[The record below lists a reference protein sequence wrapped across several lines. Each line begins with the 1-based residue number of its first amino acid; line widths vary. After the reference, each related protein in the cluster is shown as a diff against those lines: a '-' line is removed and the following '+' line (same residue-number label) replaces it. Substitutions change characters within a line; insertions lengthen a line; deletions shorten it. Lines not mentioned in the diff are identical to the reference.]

1 MNVEII
7 LKNKDYIKNKIVVPA
22 RYGHFE
28 VAKVRK
34 PAKRFVHDGAMECHS
49 EEYDDHGGGAFCVE
63 VDCPSLYSSE
73 EVRKVIRFLIKAEK
87 WIANKEL
94 YKKIKGI

>member
-1 MNVEII
+1 M
-7 LKNKDYIKNKIVVPA
+7 KT
-22 RYGHFE
+22 
-28 VAKVRK
+28 RK
-34 PAKRFVHDGAMECHS
+34 PVERFFHDGEARCIS

-73 EVRKVIRFLIKAEK
+73 EVRKLIRFLERAEK

-94 YKKIKGI
+94 YKKAGPKVKDEEA